1 MEVKR
6 SGKSKKP
13 VVGVYWR
20 KLIFMS
26 GVFALVFLGLSSVQ
40 VFKADS
46 IGIDLGSSGTGGGY
60 VDASIKIINIKI
72 KADGS
77 IYINDKRSKYR
88 VNPVGSLEE
97 MRIPVVDN
105 VNNYF
110 SRVTINVELPKD
122 IASSIGHEELL
133 VHSVGSP
140 MTFIPVDANHV
151 TFIASDVSPLATI
164 TPVITMPKGTINP
177 PLVVKVLDYL
187 LQFTGIIWVII
198 GISLPTISLIF
209 MIFLVSYKIRR
220 QKMDIPKE
228 ASSFPPMALPPALVG
243 VLYHQNVGA
252 RELAATLVD
261 LALRKNI
268 YILDRER
275 DFAFAKNKFDSRLL
289 SFEKILLSKI
299 FKDNI
304 FSNREE
310 IEKRINNHL
319 YSRKISLVT
328 GGIYV
333 LATRLGYFS
342 VNPQQSHRKYQAL
355 GIFGFF
361 IGVAGFIFALRQFP
375 DPAYI
380 SFFWLGMAIS
390 SLVIA
395 TVARNIPIR
404 TPLGQE
410 ALSSW
415 LAFRNFLASSEKIP
429 FSFSNQEVFQKYL
442 PYAIVLDCEVSWAR
456 RFSEHGFE
464 VPSWYMTNQTGMG
477 LQEFC
482 LSLYP
487 IVSYVGRSMAAIR
500 EPGFK

>member
-1 MEVKR
+1 LEVKNR
-6 SGKSKKP
+6 VQTKRIAI
-13 VVGVYWR
+13 GVYWR

-26 GVFALVFLGLSSVQ
+26 GVFAIVFLGLSSAQ

-46 IGIDLGSSGTGGGY
+46 IGTDLGSSGTGGY
-60 VDASIKIINIKI
+60 TDSSIKFFDVKI
-72 KADGS
+72 KSDGS
-77 IYINDKRSKYR
+77 IYIDNKKSKYR
-88 VNPVGSLEE
+88 VSMVGDIEE
-97 MRIPVVDN
+97 MRIPIVDN
-105 VNNYF
+105 VNKYYSNI
-110 SRVTINVELPKD
+110 TINLELPKE
-122 IASSIGHEELL
+122 IAYSVGHEELL

-140 MTFIPVDANHV
+140 MTFRVVDKSHV
-151 TFIASDVSPLATI
+151 TFVASDVSPLATV

-177 PLVVKVLDYL
+177 PVVVKMLNYML
-187 LQFTGIIWVII
+187 EFSATLWIII
-198 GISLPTISLIF
+198 GVSIPLATLIF
-209 MIFLVSYKIRR
+209 MIFLVSSRARRVKIGTVVA
-220 QKMDIPKE
+220 E
-228 ASSFPPMALPPALVG
+228 SSLPPMALPPALVG

-268 YILDRER
+268 YIMDRER

-310 IEKRINNHL
+310 IERRINNHL
-319 YSRKISLVT
+319 YSKKISLVT
-328 GGIYV
+328 GGIYS
-333 LATRLGYFS
+333 LATRLGYFA
-342 VNPQQSHRKYQAL
+342 VNPQKSHLKYQTL

-361 IGVAGFIFALRQFP
+361 IGIGGFILALRQFQ
-375 DPAYI
+375 DPAYF
-380 SFFWLGMAIS
+380 SFFWLGMAVS
-390 SLVIA
+390 SLIIA
-395 TVARNIPIR
+395 TAARNIPIR
-404 TPLGQE
+404 TVVGQE
-410 ALSSW
+410 ALMSW
-415 LAFRNFLASSEKIP
+415 MAFRNFLSNPEKIP
-429 FSFSNQEVFQKYL
+429 YSYGNQETFQKYL

-456 RFSEHGFE
+456 RFSEHSFE

-477 LQEFC
+477 LQDFC